1 MGLQRSAIASAV
13 IAGAVIMAGA
23 IAGAGSQGGLDLGGI
38 PVMVLAAAIA
48 FVVQWFAFLPAYWKQ
63 TEQFYDLVGSL
74 TYLLVTGFV
83 LVASR
88 PIDARSAILGLLVFI
103 WASRLGSF
111 LFRRVRTAGSD
122 PRFDDIKPSASRFL
136 VARTL
141 QGLWVGVAMIAGS
154 TLRGWQWVTMISPVF
169 VLFLLSRVSG
179 IPLLEKRADQ
189 RWGDYESYRRYKA
202 GTPVLVPRRPRR

>member
-88 PIDARSAILGLLVFI
+88 PIDARRRHPWTSGFHLGVTPGELSVSTSPNCRLRSSFRRYQAECI
-103 WASRLGSF
+103 TLSRRPDASRALGGRGDD
-111 LFRRVRTAGSD
+111 RRLD
-122 PRFDDIKPSASRFL
+122 PSRLAMGHDDLTGLRVFSSVTRQRNPPSRE
-136 VARTL
+136 TC
-141 QGLWVGVAMIAGS
+141 GP
-154 TLRGWQWVTMISPVF
+154 TM
-169 VLFLLSRVSG
+169 G
-179 IPLLEKRADQ
+179 
-189 RWGDYESYRRYKA
+189 
-202 GTPVLVPRRPRR
+202 